1 MYDLFST
8 SIYITHI
15 WFSVMYFY
23 LTESTIML
31 LSNYAVE
38 VSKTMQELGWSLSSL
53 SISCFYCSN
62 YVSGGL
68 AWW

>member
-1 MYDLFST
+1 MWMYDLFST

-23 LTESTIML
+23 LTESAIML

-38 VSKTMQELGWSLSSL
+38 VSKTMQELWWSFSSL
-53 SISCFYCSN
+53 STSCFYCSN
-62 YVSGGL
+62 YVGGGL
-68 AWW
+68 A